1 MTSILDNMKH
11 LPKGLPIRI
20 EEETY
25 IQKGILSHQFGDLYM
40 QSSDGQVRHIRH
52 AWNSF
57 LKRTQNP
64 DAEVLKNLPLENVLD
79 HFYLDKEVDGFK
91 VSLAQVL
98 TWSVERIKSCHQTDI
113 HAPFRQARHLIGH
126 TLPVLLQGRDSILTV
141 SPCPSDPTK
150 GVLAFDG
157 GGREQTIVHPH
168 LTPIEPFLETVVL
181 KADKTI
187 TLRAFL
193 SWNPEAIKA
202 FFTSRE
208 ATATATATCPS
219 PEATATATATAEC
232 PPPETNSWPEM
243 PEEWKR
249 LERIHLSSL
258 LDSAMT
264 VRVEVGSRGVLKA
277 ELQPNGTFTYD
288 DGEVGFMGLNSFELL
303 YYYRRR
309 FPQEND
315 PLADLDVLID
325 LDYEMALGF
334 IYFFTDTKPL
344 RDHVKDM
351 FADMPPLAPAGGSV
365 VAEPNPD
372 PLCLLMARLEDK
384 EAIYRRELRILTA
397 IEEKQQVVKDL
408 EAQVSLMRTRVGI

>member
-1 MTSILDNMKH
+1 MTSILDNVKH

-20 EEETY
+20 EESTY
-25 IQKGILSHQFGDLYM
+25 IQKGILSHQFGGLYM

-52 AWNSF
+52 AWNHF
-57 LKRTQNP
+57 LKRTLSP
-64 DAEVLKNLPLENVLD
+64 DAEVLQNLPLENVLD
-79 HFYLDKEVDGFK
+79 HFYLDKEVDGCK
-91 VSLAQVL
+91 VSLAQAL
-98 TWSVERIKSCHQTDI
+98 SWPVERIESCHQTDI
-113 HAPFRQARHLIGH
+113 HAPFRQALHLIGH
-126 TLPVLLQGRDSILTV
+126 TLPVLLQGRDNTLTV
-141 SPCPSDPTK
+141 SPYPSDPTK

-181 KADKTI
+181 KADKTL

-202 FFTSRE
+202 FFASRE
-208 ATATATATCPS
+208 TTPPTASCP
-219 PEATATATATAEC
+219 PPVAVATATATAEC

-243 PEEWKR
+243 PEELKR

-258 LDSAMT
+258 LDSTMT
-264 VRVEVGSRGVLKA
+264 VYVEVEKRGRLQA
-277 ELQPNGTFTYD
+277 ELHPNGTFSYD

-303 YYYRRR
+303 HYYRRR

-315 PLADLDVLID
+315 SLADLDVLID

-334 IYFFTDTKPL
+334 IYFHSDTRPVL
-344 RDHVKDM
+344 YHVKKM
-351 FADMPPLAPAGGSV
+351 FEDMPPLAPIASGS
-365 VAEPNPD
+365 AKATSDPD

-408 EAQVSLMRTRVGI
+408 ETEVAFMRTRVGI